1 MSEYKKCPYCSEQ
14 ILADAK
20 KCRYCHSML
29 EEAAAESV
37 PSPPPPGPA
46 VPPTPGNFPPPPQPA
61 DGAGKKMAPEDADRS
76 SFPPPPGVAPASD
89 QSILNKKQG
98 AKKKSKKLPIIIGAV
113 LILLVFLIIIAV
125 NSGRSAL
132 RSSSAYSGVLSYL
145 TENIEAVQYLGEP
158 IELGRN
164 VNGEITTSGTLSEAD
179 LKIPVSGS
187 QNEGTVYAKA
197 TGTGE
202 QWNYTL
208 LELETVEG
216 NRIDLLRTY
225 AVDVPEGMQ
234 LFSGAGYGFA
244 MMYPQSWNY
253 EYFSENGVIFY
264 GPEGTEEYDL
274 EVAVEIYYS
283 KLAGGVYETIDDIA
297 ADLIKSFTSRSGTIS
312 LEDRGRDFFDD
323 IERDYSVFGGV
334 LPRDGEEWANVTIII
349 QRDDRLY
356 YVFYFNAPAAIYPD
370 YYNYVLEDI
379 IGSFSFTDNLNF

>member
-37 PSPPPPGPA
+37 LFPPPPGPA
-46 VPPTPGNFPPPPQPA
+46 VPPTPGSFPPPPQPA
-61 DGAGKKMAPEDADRS
+61 DGAEKKMASEDVNRS
-76 SFPPPPGVAPASD
+76 SFPPPSGGAPVSE
-89 QSILNKKQG
+89 QPILNKEQG
-98 AKKKSKKLPIIIGAV
+98 AKKKSKKLPVIIGAIVV
-113 LILLVFLIIIAV
+113 LIVVFIIIAV
-125 NSGRSAL
+125 NAGRSAL
-132 RSSSAYSGVLSYL
+132 RSSPAYSGVISYL

-164 VNGEITTSGTLSEAD
+164 VSGEITTSGTLSEAD

-187 QNEGTVYAKA
+187 LNEGTVYAKA

-202 QWNYTL
+202 QLNYTL

-234 LFSGAGYGFA
+234 LFSGAGYGFT
-244 MMYPQSWNY
+244 MMYPQDWSY
-253 EYFSENGVIFY
+253 EFVGENGLIFY

-274 EVAVEIYYS
+274 EVAVEIYS
-283 KLAGGVYETIDDIA
+283 TKAAGGIYETIDDIT
-297 ADLIKSFTSRSGTIS
+297 ADLKQTFISMLGTINI
-312 LEDRGRDFFDD
+312 EDRGRDFFDD

-334 LPRDGEEWANVTIII
+334 LPRSGVQWANATIVI

-356 YVFYFNAPAAIYPD
+356 YVFYYNAPATIYEAYAD
-370 YYNYVLEDI
+370 YILNEI
-379 IGSFSFTDNLNF
+379 ISSFSFTDNLNF